1 MLSTHKKLLLKSA
14 LTLVVATPVFL
25 ATVMSCTPSQQEE
38 SDKVDG
44 SQGGA
49 GNQPNNP
56 PTSQPK
62 PPAETPTPQPPVTE
76 PDDSVELPT
85 FLQKE
90 LNQAQS
96 LVINNKTWSR
106 ITNFNVIRNVQ
117 TEEYETYARR
127 RYKDTFKYPAWNWN
141 WENQHQGQQG
151 WHDTATDWE
160 YPYPDVNGNSQIGKP
175 VQIHALDGAKVLREE
190 RTDFDVTN
198 KDGKIVKAKYNDP
211 RFILD
216 EIKNNRLKK
225 HPAADLW
232 FEQKISAD
240 VNAITK
246 QFSIPGMATGSTATG
261 LYAAPGEVI
270 TLKFSQK
277 TLDQMIKQNIKNLQ
291 IVISENYW
299 DNKDIG
305 NPKQSGSVST
315 RYPWVQ
321 TFFSI
326 DPNEVKANG
335 GIFQFGS
342 PFGGAITI
350 RVNSKTV
357 KPNGSIFSQSYE
369 NYDFEISGALEML
382 SYIDGV
388 TTKADWDAQIERV
401 KNGEISTPA
410 MSIDLPLLAM
420 NIPSTGINKFAG
432 VAYDQIVFPE
442 DIAKKWNSFMF
453 LTEFIASRDKT
464 NNFTKLMLRFCDD
477 IWDSAGAW
485 AGNNSFAAPIGW
497 SANSFLRGLD
507 GWNLFG
513 NNWGVF
519 HEVNH
524 NFEQN
529 GALFSQ
535 QSHGTTNQSTMYIMT
550 MLSDNG
556 KYRNLYNPLGQLG
569 GAPTNSWN
577 VRMSSAFNTLEYIK
591 TKGGVGGTEYELPT
605 ILAFQLGSFNMM
617 QYIRNDTYN
626 APRSHGL
633 DEIIQLSNAFKMN
646 LWPAIQQF
654 SKFWAWD
661 HWTKPPTAERQKQ
674 LDEIASKYQ
683 AVNFVANIFAT
694 GSYIY
699 DQFNNRFLYT
709 NDTSAPLIAATNA
722 PYVFDFEKG
731 INSFMDTLKWDK
743 LVFNEKT
750 KLGGTL
756 QQDPNNG
763 KRLIYLPPKDVYN
776 QIDEF
781 DVGILPKDQPDNFV
795 KEYRWKIKMNLVS
808 NLPVVTMFND
818 ANAKNNNANFY
829 QDQTYMDDVKNY
841 AFQAPIDVRKGIYS
855 NHSLGDKTW
864 QKAKVSFKFVAPEAG
879 EYDFKIKGDS
889 WFFIDIDKDHKSDP
903 EQLWWKT
910 NKVPNKEF
918 MSTSNL
924 WLKKGESVRF
934 DVYLTQRKSINTLQM
949 QAVVNNKTYDLF
961 DHVTSP
967 FANAS
972 EELLGFI
979 YDPRLVDPNLINHN
993 LTGGIQGVF
1002 NNIIS
1007 KDQYEFMLPEGNS
1020 SGVDQKLAQADGSNW
1035 EVWGESNQPITKEL
1049 IVKFKEAQTIGSI
1062 AFNHGNPNW
1071 PEAKPTEIIIKDQDN
1086 NVLYEG
1092 PFGKQFNDRNRATP
1106 IINLKPTK
1114 VSQLTFTMKNTRL
1127 FGGKKQSALSFNS
1140 IQFSPENWHYLN
1152 RTIDAT
1158 NPAIKYFGPS
1168 WELKANDPDTNISA
1182 FSTHYATTNKQ
1193 YEYFET
1199 TINATGFDLVGQKN
1213 PELGAFDLYVN
1224 DQFIGTYD
1232 TNQPISANN
1241 QILASY
1247 RADDWATSQTLKIKI
1262 VNRDDKPLRFD
1273 GLQLYGRQVHID

>member
-106 ITNFNVIRNVQ
+106 ITNFNAKRNL
-117 TEEYETYARR
+117 E
-127 RYKDTFKYPAWNWN
+127 KDVYLTSITKKYHESFKYPAWNYN
-141 WENQHQGQQG
+141 WEKRSEGDYG
-151 WHDTATDWE
+151 WFDRLTDWE
-160 YPYPDVNGNSQIGKP
+160 YEGREGEPVVVRAINGADLIWN
-175 VQIHALDGAKVLREE
+175 E
-190 RTDFDVTN
+190 RTDFQVGTDQKT
-198 KDGKIVKAKYNDP
+198 GKPIFAKYNDP
-211 RFILD
+211 RFILN
-216 EIKNNRLKK
+216 EIKNGTLKQ
-225 HPAADLW
+225 HPAAGVW
-232 FEQKISAD
+232 FEQQISD
-240 VNAITK
+240 QTKAITK
-246 QFSIPGMATGSTATG
+246 QFSVPGMATGSTATG
-261 LYAAPGEVI
+261 LYAGPGEVI
-270 TLKFSQK
+270 TLKFSES
-277 TLDQMIKQNIKNLQ
+277 TLDKMISQNVKNFQ
-291 IVISENYW
+291 VVINENYW
-299 DNKDIG
+299 DNKDAG
-305 NPKQSGSVST
+305 NPKQSGTVSN
-315 RYPWVQ
+315 RYPFVQ

-326 DPNEVKANG
+326 NPEEVKANG
-335 GIFQFGS
+335 GIFKFGS

-350 RVNSKTV
+350 RVNSKMV
-357 KPNGSIFSQSYE
+357 KPSGSIFSQSYE

-401 KNGEISTPA
+401 KNGQISTPA

-477 IWDSAGAW
+477 IWDGAGAW

-529 GALFSQ
+529 GALFSK

-577 VRMSSAFNTLEYIK
+577 VRMSSAFNTFNFINAQLQNNK
-591 TKGGVGGTEYELPT
+591 KGSEYELPT

-617 QYIRNDTYN
+617 QYIRNDAYN
-626 APRSHGL
+626 GANSKGMR
-633 DEIIQLSNAFKMN
+633 EVIQLSNAFKMN
-646 LWPAIQQF
+646 LWPAIKQF
-654 SKFWAWD
+654 SEFWDWSD
-661 HWTKPPTAERQKQ
+661 WTIGPNESEKAE
-674 LDEIASKYQ
+674 LDEIAKKYQ

-694 GSYIY
+694 GAYIY
-699 DQFNNRFLYT
+699 DQEKDRFLYT

-722 PYVFDFEKG
+722 PYVLDFEKG
-731 INSFMDTLKWDK
+731 INSFKNSLEWDQLTFSK
-743 LVFNEKT
+743 TT
-750 KLGGTL
+750 KLGGQL
-756 QQDPNNG
+756 IQDQTKP
-763 KRLIYLPPKDVYN
+763 KRLIYLPPQDVYN
-776 QIDEF
+776 QMDEF
-781 DVGILPKDQPDNFV
+781 DVGILPTNQGDNFV

-808 NLPVVTMFND
+808 NLPVVTMY
-818 ANAKNNNANFY
+818 NNATTTFTGQKGKDFY
-829 QDQTYMDDVKNY
+829 QEQAYMDEKANY

-855 NHSLGDKTW
+855 DHNLGDKTW
-864 QKAKVSFKFVAPEAG
+864 QKAKVSFKFVAPETG
-879 EYDFKIKGDS
+879 DYEFKIKGDS
-889 WFFIDIDKDHKSDP
+889 WFFIDIDKEHKQNPDDG
-903 EQLWWKT
+903 LWWKAD
-910 NKVPNKEF
+910 KVP
-918 MSTSNL
+918 SNDFINTPRL
-924 WLKKGESVRF
+924 NLSKGESVRF
-934 DVYLTQRKSINTLQM
+934 DVYLSQLKAKNTLQM
-949 QAVVNNKTYDLF
+949 QAIVNQNIYDLF

-979 YDPRLVDPNLINHN
+979 YDPRLVDQNLINHN

-1007 KDQYEFMLPEGNS
+1007 KDQYEFILPNGDKS
-1020 SGVDQKLAQADGSNW
+1020 VDKKLAEADKHNW
-1035 EVWGESNQPITKEL
+1035 EEWGQSNQPITREL

-1071 PEAKPTEIIIKDQDN
+1071 SGAKPTEIVIKDQDEN
-1086 NVLYEG
+1086 ILYEG
-1092 PFGKQFNDRNRATP
+1092 QFGKQFNDRNLTTP
-1106 IINLKPTK
+1106 IINIKPTK
-1114 VSQLTFTMKNTRL
+1114 VSQLSIKMTNTKIVSK
-1127 FGGKKQSALSFNS
+1127 GQSALSFNS

-1152 RTIDAT
+1152 RTIAAT

-1168 WELKANDPDTNISA
+1168 WELKANNADTNISA

-1199 TINATGFDLVGQKN
+1199 TVNATGFDLVGQKN

-1224 DQFIGTYD
+1224 DQLIGTYN

-1247 RADDWATSQTLKIKI
+1247 RVDDWATSQTLKIKI
-1262 VNRDDKPLRFD
+1262 VNRDDKPLRLD